1 MTRKK
6 LPIEMELEKLQ
17 QQSFDYFLH
26 EANPANGLV
35 VDQTAKV
42 DFGRVPK

>member
-35 VDQTAKV
+35 VDKTAKV
-42 DFGRVPK
+42 DFERVPK